1 MMPIKRF
8 SDQSWFPD
16 LFNDFFDND
25 RMLKAYTTAPSVNIV
40 EEEKDYKIEVAAPGM
55 SKNDFDVHLN
65 DDNELVVGME
75 KKTEKNGSESKNR
88 KYLHRELSY
97 SQFKQTL
104 TLPDNVDKDHITANV
119 NNGVLTVSLPKR
131 AEAEKKE
138 ECRKIEIQ

>member
-25 RMLKAYTTAPSVNIV
+25 WTLKAYTTAPSVNIV

-75 KKTEKNGSESKNR
+75 KKTEKNGSESKDR
-88 KYLHRELSY
+88 KYLHREFS
-97 SQFKQTL
+97 
-104 TLPDNVDKDHITANV
+104 
-119 NNGVLTVSLPKR
+119 
-131 AEAEKKE
+131 
-138 ECRKIEIQ
+138 

>member
-75 KKTEKNGSESKNR
+75 KKTEKNGSESKSR
-88 KYLHRELSY
+88 KYLHREFSY
-97 SQFKQTL
+97 SQFKQTF

-119 NNGVLTVSLPKR
+119 NNGVLTVSLPKT

>member
-25 RMLKAYTTAPSVNIV
+25 RTLKAYTTAPSVNIV

-75 KKTEKNGSESKNR
+75 KKTEKNGSESKDR
-88 KYLHRELSY
+88 KYLHREFSY
-97 SQFKQTL
+97 SQFKQTF

-119 NNGVLTVSLPKR
+119 NNGVLTVSLPKT

>member
-75 KKTEKNGSESKNR
+75 KKTEKNGYESKNR
-88 KYLHRELSY
+88 KYLHREFSY
-97 SQFKQTL
+97 SQFKQTF

-119 NNGVLTVSLPKR
+119 NNGVLTVSLPKT